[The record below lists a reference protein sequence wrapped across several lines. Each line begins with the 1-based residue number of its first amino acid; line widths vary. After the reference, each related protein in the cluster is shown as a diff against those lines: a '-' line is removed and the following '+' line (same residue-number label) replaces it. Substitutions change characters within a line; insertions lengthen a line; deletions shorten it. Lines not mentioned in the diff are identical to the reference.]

1 VGSWSSVGGH
11 VLGGGMGIL
20 VVWAM
25 SYCGFIFHDTKSQK
39 QKQQQRRQQ
48 IAYTYTFWARTFY
61 LIWWFH

>member
-1 VGSWSSVGGH
+1 

-48 IAYTYTFWARTFY
+48 KVLLVANEFIARQLGRKTA
-61 LIWWFH
+61 

>member
-1 VGSWSSVGGH
+1 

-61 LIWWFH
+61 LI